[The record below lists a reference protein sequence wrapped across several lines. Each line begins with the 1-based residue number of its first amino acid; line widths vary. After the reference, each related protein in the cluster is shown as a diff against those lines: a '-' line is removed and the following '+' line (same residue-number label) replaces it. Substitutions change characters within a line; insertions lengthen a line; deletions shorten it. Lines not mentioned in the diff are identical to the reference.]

1 MLLMLLVLVP
11 LLAGLL
17 CWRLREP
24 AALERVNLFAFAL
37 NAALAVWLGAKVL
50 AQDTVEAFGGF
61 LRVDSLSAL
70 VVGLN
75 AFVALACGVY
85 AVGYLRQE
93 QRLGKVNPALLRRYY
108 VLTPVFV
115 GTMMAAPLLN
125 NLGLLWVAIESTT
138 LASVLLVRFYNQ
150 KSSLEAA
157 WKYIII
163 GSAGIALALF
173 GTVLVYSSAVQVVGL
188 EAGNGFNWSVLRGV
202 ADQCQKAPMRLGFIL
217 VLVGYGTK
225 AGLAPMHTWKPD
237 AYAEA
242 PVPSAALLGAAFINC
257 AIYGIMRFYALATQ
271 CLGRQY
277 TGHLLVLFGVASI
290 LIAAPFVVI
299 QRNFRRLL
307 AYSSID
313 HAGIMVAALG
323 FGGALGALA
332 AMLHMV
338 FHSVTKPLLFF
349 CAGNVQQHYGSPHF
363 RKISGVIHTLPLTGG
378 LFLVAAFAVTGL
390 PPFSLFQSEFLA
402 LSAALA
408 ADRPWAA
415 GFFIAGVVAIFAG
428 FLVRISRL
436 SLGQPAPVMSPIP
449 NPDLNPNL
457 NPHLNPYSPQ
467 PARDAA
473 PGAEGPWKLGAMLLV
488 AAPVF
493 TLGLYL
499 PAPLYELARRAAQT
513 IGVAP

>member
-1 MLLMLLVLVP
+1 LLFESLFENSTWPEAGEEERAMLLMLLVLVP
-11 LLAGLL
+11 LLAGLW

-24 AALERVNLFAFAL
+24 AVLERVNLLAFAV
-37 NAALAVWLGAKVL
+37 NAALAVWLGAEVL
-50 AQDTVEAFGGF
+50 AQGTVEALGGF
-61 LRVDSLSAL
+61 LRADSLSAL
-70 VVGLN
+70 VAGLN
-75 AFVALACGVY
+75 AFVALACGLY
-85 AVGYLRQE
+85 ATGYLREE
-93 QRLGKVNPALLRRYY
+93 QRLGKINAALLHRYY
-108 VLTPVFV
+108 VLTPIFV
-115 GTMMAAPLLN
+115 GTMMAVPLLN

-188 EAGNGFNWSVLRGV
+188 EAENGFNWSVLSGV

-257 AIYGIMRFYALATQ
+257 AIYGIMRFYTLAAR
-271 CLGRQY
+271 CLGHQY

-290 LIAAPFVVI
+290 LIAAPFVLV

-363 RKISGVIHTLPLTGG
+363 RKISGVIRTLPWTGA
-378 LFLVAAFAVTGL
+378 LFLVAALAVTGL

-415 GFFIAGVVAIFAG
+415 GLFIAGLVAIFAG
-428 FLVRISRL
+428 FLVHISRL
-436 SLGQPAPVMSPIP
+436 SLGQPGREAV
-449 NPDLNPNL
+449 
-457 NPHLNPYSPQ
+457 
-467 PARDAA
+467 
-473 PGAEGPWKLGAMLLV
+473 PGAEGRWKLGAMLLV
-488 AAPVF
+488 AAPVV
-493 TLGLYL
+493 TLGLFL

-513 IGVAP
+513 TGVAP